1 MAAHPTTLPDLLQ
14 ASDERLA
21 AQAHDSTSAFAEL
34 YHRHFA
40 RVYRYHL
47 ARTGNVPDAQDL
59 TTQTFLAAMEG
70 VARFRGAGSFIAWL
84 MGIARNLTAQHYRS
98 HRPTLDL
105 EAAKELVDP
114 APWLETQ
121 VSHRLQLAEVS
132 RVLQQLTDEQAAVI
146 TLCIFGEISA
156 QEAGQVMGKSE
167 AAVKMLLLRGLKE
180 LRRQIKNVTEEQ

>member
-1 MAAHPTTLPDLLQ
+1 MAAHPTTLPDILQ
-14 ASDERLA
+14 ASDEHLA
-21 AQAHDSTSAFAEL
+21 AQAHNSTPAFAEL

-47 ARTGNVPDAQDL
+47 ARTGDVPDAQDL

-70 VARFRGAGSFIAWL
+70 VARFRGEGSFIAWL

-98 HRPTLDL
+98 HRASLNL
-105 EAAKELVDP
+105 EAAEDMADP
-114 APWLETQ
+114 APRLESQ
-121 VSHRLQLAEVS
+121 VAHRLQLAEVS
-132 RVLQQLTDEQAAVI
+132 RALHQLTDEQAAAI
-146 TLCIFGEISA
+146 TLCIFGEINA

-180 LRRQIKNVTEEQ
+180 LRRQIKNITEER